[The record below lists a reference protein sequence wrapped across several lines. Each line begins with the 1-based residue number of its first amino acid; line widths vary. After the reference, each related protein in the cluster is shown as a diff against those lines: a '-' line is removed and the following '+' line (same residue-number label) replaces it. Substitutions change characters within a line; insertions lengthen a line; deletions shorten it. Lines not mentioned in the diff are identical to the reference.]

1 MKNDILRQLAE
12 LERMPFAG
20 LRKQWQELF
29 GGEPPGY
36 NRTFLIK
43 RLSYRIQERAYG
55 GIKPETRAELDR
67 MLNEEG
73 YDELGRLGPKEAPRI
88 REDQIVPGTTL
99 IRYWKGERHTV
110 TVLDEGFEYL
120 GQPHKSLSAIAKK
133 ISGTKWS
140 GPAFFGLRKKG
151 GASVKRRGSD
161 GE

>member
-1 MKNDILRQLAE
+1 
-12 LERMPFAG
+12 
-20 LRKQWQELF
+20 
-29 GGEPPGY
+29 
-36 NRTFLIK
+36 
-43 RLSYRIQERAYG
+43 
-55 GIKPETRAELDR
+55 
-67 MLNEEG
+67 
-73 YDELGRLGPKEAPRI
+73 LGRQRATQAPRV
-88 REDQIVPGTTL
+88 REDQMVPGTTL

-151 GASVKRRGSD
+151 SASVKRRGGD